1 MAKQKKGVILNISSD
16 SPLSRLPFDPNNGS
30 TICGTG
36 VNACYY
42 SFICNGTSFEI
53 NGAME
58 STKFS
63 NTGGS
68 DVESDDGGNQ
78 ADLYEVGNKLD
89 I

>member
-1 MAKQKKGVILNISSD
+1 
-16 SPLSRLPFDPNNGS
+16 
-30 TICGTG
+30 
-36 VNACYY
+36 
-42 SFICNGTSFEI
+42 
-53 NGAME
+53 ME